1 MHQTAKR
8 IRFLPVTFSN
18 ICSESISIL
27 YGWWGLNSVHC
38 VDRVACF
45 LLTMGSGGGACSVF
59 TSVVAR
65 TPRQGALYAR
75 VILDARESTY
85 SSGVTHLVCLC
96 VWLWRLIYCRVGS
109 RILEIGWR
117 SNRSCGVQTVLGIV
131 ATVKVSRARGAPGY
145 WVGISVRPDHLECM
159 IVSNSTTDYKFWYCA
174 QAVIWMID
182 ISSDFQKT
190 GYIYQKWI
198 CHDLIGDF

>member
-8 IRFLPVTFSN
+8 TRFLPVTFSN

-38 VDRVACF
+38 VDRVACL
-45 LLTMGSGGGACSVF
+45 LLTMGGGGAC
-59 TSVVAR
+59 SVVAR
-65 TPRQGALYAR
+65 TPRQRALYAR
-75 VILDARESTY
+75 VILDVRESTY

-117 SNRSCGVQTVLGIV
+117 SNRSCGVQTVLGSV
-131 ATVKVSRARGAPGY
+131 AIVKVRARGAPGY
-145 WVGISVRPDHLECM
+145 WVGISVRPVHLECM
-159 IVSNSTTDYKFWYCA
+159 IANSTTDYEF
-174 QAVIWMID
+174 
-182 ISSDFQKT
+182 
-190 GYIYQKWI
+190 
-198 CHDLIGDF
+198 